1 MSGIGVR
8 LTWKQYLVGAAVGLI
23 VAVSI
28 FSVQYAFTIWPIYVR
43 AAQNDMSREEI
54 IAEIEELF
62 DNRYKGSWTTSE
74 ITLDQYTLTWERRSD
89 TACDV
94 GGSYWYRLVT
104 LDIRTLQTRPDRVR
118 ISFAEARENPR
129 LGVIPERAMVTWYF
143 TEDAAET
150 GDRLADESRKL
161 LTEWRD
167 RIGWGEYAA
176 HEATNVFLERFGD
189 ELRTNYRLVRY
200 CTGNR
205 SISPF
210 RRDFFITVRP
220 DDPGRLVELMHVYRS
235 RFYPGE

>member
-1 MSGIGVR
+1 MLRGDIH

-28 FSVQYAFTIWPIYVR
+28 YSVQYAFTIWPIYVR
-43 AAQNDMSREEI
+43 TALNDMSQEEI
-54 IAEIEELF
+54 AAEIEGIFE
-62 DNRYKGSWTTSE
+62 NRYKCNWERSE
-74 ITLDQYTLTWERRSD
+74 ITLNQYTLTWELTGE
-89 TACDV
+89 TACDA

-118 ISFAEARENPR
+118 ISFAEAREHPR

-150 GDRLADESRKL
+150 GERLADEARKL
-161 LTEWRD
+161 LTEWRG
-167 RIGWGEYAA
+167 RIGWGEDAA
-176 HEATNVFLERFGD
+176 HAATNVFLERFGD

-220 DDPGRLVELMHVYRS
+220 EDPDRLIELMHIYRS
-235 RFYPGE
+235 RFYSGE